1 MYKLKSYLKRIG
13 NAAINNNKSTF
24 IMLCDVIIWYI
35 FYGATLTDYLNYEFY
50 NKSIKERKKYAV
62 VRTQNKFYE
71 KVSPSKYKEFFT
83 IKPNF
88 LENFKE
94 YVGRNYYITEYGID
108 KLKEFINT
116 NKEFMIKP
124 IDGLGGADV
133 KKMSRNDIKSINK
146 FYDYLKENRMFLEQ
160 LIHQHKQ
167 MNQLCNT
174 SVNTIRIM
182 TFVNN
187 NKSEILYAALRVGNG
202 IYEVDNFHKGGMGV
216 SINTKEGKLVG
227 NAIDKDLNEYKKHP
241 KTGIYFNK
249 FKIPYWQE
257 TKKLVLDAAKVNQ
270 NIKVVGWDV
279 AITKNGPVLVE
290 GNRRPGFD
298 LVQVLSK
305 NGRKDIMYHVLNNL
319 EK

>member
-1 MYKLKSYLKRIG
+1 MNRIKGYLKRI
-13 NAAINNNKSTF
+13 NEAALKNNKSSVLMF
-24 IMLCDVIIWYI
+24 FDMIIWYI

-50 NKSIKERKKYAV
+50 NRTFKQRRKYAV
-62 VRTQNKFYE
+62 VRTQGKFYE
-71 KVSPSKYKEFFT
+71 KVNPSKYKEFFT

-88 LENFKE
+88 LNNFKD
-94 YVGRNYYITEYGID
+94 YIGRNFYVPESGLEE
-108 KLKEFINT
+108 LKDFLKN

-124 IDGLGGADV
+124 IDGLGGHDV
-133 KKMSRNDIKSINK
+133 RKMNRSEVKSVNQ
-146 FYDYLKENRMFLEQ
+146 FFTYLKDNRMFLEEV
-160 LIHQHKQ
+160 IKQHKK
-167 MNQLCNT
+167 MNLLCPT
-174 SVNTIRIM
+174 SVNTLRIM

-187 NKSEILYAALRVGNG
+187 GRSEILYAAIRIGNG
-202 IYEVDNFHKGGMGV
+202 TSEVDNFHKGGMGV
-216 SINTKEGKLVG
+216 AINTKDGILKG

-241 KTGIYFNK
+241 LTNTYFNK
-249 FKIPYWQE
+249 FEIPYWKE

-305 NGRKDIMYHVLNNL
+305 KGRKDIIYHVMNNIN
-319 EK
+319 K

>member
-1 MYKLKSYLKRIG
+1 MNRIKNYLKRI
-13 NAAINNNKSTF
+13 NDAAIKNNKSTI
-24 IMLCDVIIWYI
+24 IMTLDIIIWYI

-50 NKSIKERKKYAV
+50 NRTIKERKKYAV
-62 VRTQNKFYE
+62 VRTQYKFYE
-71 KVSPSKYKEFFT
+71 KVSPGKYKEFFT

-88 LENFKE
+88 LENFKK
-94 YVGRNYYITEYGID
+94 YVGRDYYIPEYGID
-108 KLKEFINT
+108 KLKQFLEK

-133 KKMSRNDIKSINK
+133 KKMSRKEVKSINK
-146 FYDYLKENRMFLEQ
+146 FYEYLKENRMFLEE
-160 LIHQHKQ
+160 LIKQHKQ
-167 MNQLCNT
+167 MNLLCDT

-182 TFVNN
+182 TFANN
-187 NKSEILYAALRVGNG
+187 GKSEILYAALRVGNG

-227 NAIDKDLNEYKKHP
+227 SAIDKDLNEFKKHP

-249 FKIPYWQE
+249 FEIPYWKE
-257 TKKLVLDAAKVNQ
+257 IKKMVLNAALVNQ

-305 NGRKDIMYHVLNNL
+305 KGRKDIMYHVLNNL
-319 EK
+319 E